1 MSRRRR
7 ETGRQGD
14 KKRKGRGGNTGE
26 TDRWEVHTIMNDM
39 GRNEIQIKN
48 KKIKGE
54 EEKEEVEKE
63 AGENISYVIKMYFN
77 FHKILETKHNL

>member
-7 ETGRQGD
+7 GTGRQRD
-14 KKRKGRGGNTGE
+14 KKRKGGGNTGE

-54 EEKEEVEKE
+54 EEKEGVEKE
-63 AGENISYVIKMYFN
+63 GVEKEEGENKYRM
-77 FHKILETKHNL
+77 

>member
-1 MSRRRR
+1 
-7 ETGRQGD
+7 
-14 KKRKGRGGNTGE
+14 
-26 TDRWEVHTIMNDM
+26 MNDM

-63 AGENISYVIKMYFN
+63 EGENIISYVIKMYFN